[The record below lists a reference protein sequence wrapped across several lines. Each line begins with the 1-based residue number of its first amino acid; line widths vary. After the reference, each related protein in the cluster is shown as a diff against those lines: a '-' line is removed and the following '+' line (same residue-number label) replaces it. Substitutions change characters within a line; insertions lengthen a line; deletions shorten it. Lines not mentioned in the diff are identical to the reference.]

1 MRRGDAIGR
10 HLLLITA
17 IVLMLFP
24 VALALATSFKPV
36 STIFDLNPIPFPAS
50 MENYDLAVGN
60 FPIGR
65 LLWNTFVMAAGVTVA
80 TMLVAIPAAY
90 ALVRFDKARG
100 RGFVLAAV
108 GISLLIPPQALI
120 IPQFLMTAK
129 LGWQGHTIGVI
140 IPQLGVSAL
149 AVLLLRDHIRSV
161 PQSLIA
167 AAVLEGATS
176 WEILRHV
183 VLGVLRPALGAVA
196 ILLFI
201 STWNEFLWP
210 LLVMPDPEDTTIQ
223 PGLALFIGPES
234 AQYGPMLAAAMLAS
248 LPVVIIYV
256 LASRRIADAFLHSGV
271 R

>member
-1 MRRGDAIGR
+1 MRRGDALGR

-36 STIFDLNPIPFPAS
+36 NTIFDLNPLPMPAS
-50 MENYDLAVGN
+50 VENYDLALGR

-65 LLWNTFVMAAGVTVA
+65 LLANTFVMAAGVTVA
-80 TMLVAIPAAY
+80 TMLVALPAAY
-90 ALVRFDKARG
+90 ALVRFDNARG
-100 RGFVLAAV
+100 RGIVLAV
-108 GISLLIPPQALI
+108 IGISLLVPPQALI
-120 IPQFLMTAK
+120 IPQFLMTAR
-129 LGWQGHTIGVI
+129 LGWQGHTVGVI

-149 AVLLLRDHIRSV
+149 AVLLLRDHIRSI
-161 PQSLIA
+161 PQSLIG
-167 AAVLEGATS
+167 AAVLEGAST

-201 STWNEFLWP
+201 STWNEYLWP

-223 PGLALFIGPES
+223 PGLALFVGPES

-248 LPVVIIYV
+248 LPVVVIYV

>member
-10 HLLLITA
+10 HALVITA
-17 IVLMLFP
+17 IVAMLFP
-24 VALALATSFKPV
+24 VVLALATSFKPV
-36 STIFDLNPIPFPAS
+36 TTIFDLNPIPVPAS
-50 MENYDLAVGN
+50 LENYDLALGR

-65 LLWNTFVMAAGVTVA
+65 LLFNTFVMAIGVTV
-80 TMLVAIPAAY
+80 TTILVALPGAY
-90 ALVRFDKARG
+90 ALVRFDRARG
-100 RGFVLAAV
+100 RGLVLVAV
-108 GISLLIPPQALI
+108 GASLLIPPQALI
-120 IPQFLMTAK
+120 IPQFLMTTR

-149 AVLLLRDHIRSV
+149 ALLLLRDHIRAI
-161 PQSLIA
+161 PQSLIG

-183 VLGVLRPALGAVA
+183 VLGLLRPALGAVA

-223 PGLALFIGPES
+223 PGLALFLGPES
-234 AQYGPMLAAAMLAS
+234 SQYGPMLAASMLAS
-248 LPVVIIYV
+248 LPVVAIYV